1 MPHQIV
7 CVVREQSDVGG
18 ARRHAV
24 TLATNA
30 GFGETETGRV
40 ALVATELA
48 NNLVRHANG
57 GELLLQIVQ
66 NGDTREVELLSID
79 RGPGMNIANTLRDG
93 FSSGGTAGQGLGAIQ
108 RLSEEFDVYS
118 HPGLGCVVLARVSD
132 RIDLTQPP
140 VRSPWRWGTVTVAAP
155 GESVIGDSWR
165 IRTSGLDMSV
175 LVADGLGHG
184 PLAHEASEKAAEIFE
199 GSAFGSLSSFF
210 TRAHGELRS
219 TRGAAVAV
227 AACPVASNALEFAGV
242 GNIAGF
248 VITRAGKS
256 KGLMSHN
263 GTVGAEMRSS
273 NALSYEWASGD
284 RLVMHSDGLTSR
296 WSFRA
301 YPEVLE
307 HHPAILAALLYRDHL
322 RGRDD
327 ATVLVLERPQ

>member
-1 MPHQIV
+1 MPLQIV
-7 CVVREQSDVGG
+7 CVVRAQSDIGV
-18 ARRHAV
+18 ARRNAV
-24 TLATNA
+24 ALAINA
-30 GFGETETGRV
+30 GFGETEAGRV

-48 NNLVRHANG
+48 TNLVRHANG
-57 GELLLQIVQ
+57 GELLLQTVQ

-79 RGPGMNIANTLRDG
+79 RGPGMNIGNTLRDG

-132 RIDLTQPP
+132 RIDFTHPP

-155 GESVIGDSWR
+155 GEIVIGDTWR
-165 IRTSGLDMSV
+165 IKTSGDDMSV

-184 PLAHEASEKAAEIFE
+184 PLAHAASEKAAEVFE
-199 GSAFGSLSSFF
+199 GSAFGSLSAFF
-210 TRAHGELRS
+210 TRAHSELRS

-227 AACPVASNALEFAGV
+227 ATCPMASNAMDFAGV

-248 VITRAGKS
+248 IVNRAGKS

-263 GTVGAEMRSS
+263 GTVGAEMRSANS
-273 NALSYEWASGD
+273 LAYEWMAGD

-296 WSFRA
+296 WSFRE